1 MPTIANSQP
10 SSEFIPINMKAVYNR
25 NGAQL
30 SVEELGDESLVDKD
44 YALTGEN
51 VIRGIP
57 FHLGEPEDNNLLFL
71 RDDIVTL
78 QFDEPI
84 TAHYLV
90 FIHTALPKRV
100 PPNEDGITRPA
111 RGRILLGDKVADYE
125 LLYSDGT
132 AQSTPIR
139 RRFAIGEMQK
149 AWGDECFECVPLA
162 KPVAVPTVSERM
174 ASGEPTREFFGQSQT
189 RISSD
194 STGLPAKYWV
204 YALENED
211 TDKPIAGIRFIPSDG
226 ALLHRSKEAVLV
238 LGLSA
243 TMLKENPLR
252 WGRRR
257 KTLLTFPEGMSVGR
271 PDEWGRYPGLD
282 IDLGQII
289 SVTNRIDYDNG
300 HWEQSYNNKA
310 GIRLENQIVVEY
322 CSHPKASFTI
332 GEEDKVSIRVE
343 ESEKVKENDFS
354 LAPISPAEQNVNI
367 RIVEAAS
374 KKPVAVKLHIHGE
387 MGEYL
392 PPVDKHRIPNPFWF
406 EDYSVD
412 YIADGS
418 HLCTYVDG
426 ETRVKLPLGR
436 IYLEVS
442 KGFEIKPIRR
452 VYNITPET
460 TEITIEIEH
469 LLPWREKGWVS
480 ADTHVHFLSPQSALL
495 EGSGEGVNVV
505 NLLAS
510 QWGELFTNVGDFDG
524 RTTHGSKEFGG
535 DGEYLVRVGTENRQH
550 VLGHISLCGYNGRII
565 TPLTTGGPDEAALG
579 DAVEVTLS
587 QWAKEC
593 RDQGGVV
600 VLPHF
605 PNPRCENAAAIVL
618 DRIDA
623 VEMTSWGN
631 LYGGIDPYSLS
642 DWYRYLNCGYFVA
655 AVGGTDKMSATTA
668 VGTIRTYALIEDE
681 EFTYDNW
688 KKSVRAGRTFVTYGP
703 LMEFSVEG
711 KPAGSRIQLS
721 ANGGTLSVEWKLAT
735 VTIPLSKVE
744 LVINGETREVVS
756 LSNSPNEAEGN
767 FSVKMDKSGW
777 IALRVRGGYADR
789 NEVITAH
796 SSPVMVEVEGCPIFA
811 AADALTILEQI
822 EGAIAFINT
831 IATRAEA
838 NAYKAVKMTLTSAHR
853 ALHNR
858 MHQMGDYHEHSPMN
872 KHEHPQHGEK

>member
-1 MPTIANSQP
+1 
-10 SSEFIPINMKAVYNR
+10 
-25 NGAQL
+25 
-30 SVEELGDESLVDKD
+30 
-44 YALTGEN
+44 
-51 VIRGIP
+51 
-57 FHLGEPEDNNLLFL
+57 
-71 RDDIVTL
+71 
-78 QFDEPI
+78 
-84 TAHYLV
+84 
-90 FIHTALPKRV
+90 
-100 PPNEDGITRPA
+100 
-111 RGRILLGDKVADYE
+111 
-125 LLYSDGT
+125 
-132 AQSTPIR
+132 
-139 RRFAIGEMQK
+139 
-149 AWGDECFECVPLA
+149 
-162 KPVAVPTVSERM
+162 
-174 ASGEPTREFFGQSQT
+174 
-189 RISSD
+189 
-194 STGLPAKYWV
+194 
-204 YALENED
+204 
-211 TDKPIAGIRFIPSDG
+211 
-226 ALLHRSKEAVLV
+226 
-238 LGLSA
+238 
-243 TMLKENPLR
+243 
-252 WGRRR
+252 
-257 KTLLTFPEGMSVGR
+257 
-271 PDEWGRYPGLD
+271 
-282 IDLGQII
+282 
-289 SVTNRIDYDNG
+289 
-300 HWEQSYNNKA
+300 
-310 GIRLENQIVVEY
+310 
-322 CSHPKASFTI
+322 
-332 GEEDKVSIRVE
+332 
-343 ESEKVKENDFS
+343 
-354 LAPISPAEQNVNI
+354 
-367 RIVEAAS
+367 
-374 KKPVAVKLHIHGE
+374 
-387 MGEYL
+387 
-392 PPVDKHRIPNPFWF
+392 
-406 EDYSVD
+406 
-412 YIADGS
+412 
-418 HLCTYVDG
+418 
-426 ETRVKLPLGR
+426 
-436 IYLEVS
+436 
-442 KGFEIKPIRR
+442 
-452 VYNITPET
+452 
-460 TEITIEIEH
+460 
-469 LLPWREKGWVS
+469 
-480 ADTHVHFLSPQSALL
+480 
-495 EGSGEGVNVV
+495 
-505 NLLAS
+505 
-510 QWGELFTNVGDFDG
+510 
-524 RTTHGSKEFGG
+524 
-535 DGEYLVRVGTENRQH
+535 
-550 VLGHISLCGYNGRII
+550 
-565 TPLTTGGPDEAALG
+565 
-579 DAVEVTLS
+579 
-587 QWAKEC
+587 
-593 RDQGGVV
+593 

>member
-1 MPTIANSQP
+1 MPTIINSQP
-10 SSEFIPINMKAVYNR
+10 SAEFTPINLKDVYNR
-25 NGAQL
+25 NGAKL
-30 SVEELGDESLVDKD
+30 SVAELADEALVDKD
-44 YALTGEN
+44 YALTGAN

-57 FHLGEPEDNNLLFL
+57 FHLGEPEDNNILFL
-71 RDDIVTL
+71 RDETVTL
-78 QFDEPI
+78 CFDEPLA
-84 TAHYLV
+84 AHYLV
-90 FIHTALPKRV
+90 FIHTALAKRSQ
-100 PPNEDGITRPA
+100 PDADGITRPA

-132 AQSTPIR
+132 AQSVSIR

-149 AWGDECFECVPLA
+149 AWGDECFECVSLA
-162 KPVAVPTVSERM
+162 KLVAVPTVSERM
-174 ASGEPTREFFGQSQT
+174 AAGEPTREFFGQSQT

-194 STGLPAKYWV
+194 STGLPAQYWV
-204 YALENED
+204 YALENKE
-211 TDKPIAGIRFIPSDG
+211 TDKPVAGVRFIPVDG
-226 ALLHRSKEAVLV
+226 ALLL
-238 LGLSA
+238 LGLS
-243 TMLKENPLR
+243 TTTLKENPLR
-252 WGRRR
+252 WGKRR
-257 KTLLTFPEGMSVGR
+257 KTFLTLPEGMTVGR

-289 SVTNRIDYDNG
+289 SVTNRIDYDNAT
-300 HWEQSYNNKA
+300 WDQSYNNKA
-310 GIRLENQIVVEY
+310 GLRLENQVIVEY
-322 CSHPKASFTI
+322 CSHPAARFTI
-332 GEEDKVSIRVE
+332 GEEDKISIPVP
-343 ESEKVKENDFS
+343 ESEKVGDGGFS
-354 LAPISPAEQNVNI
+354 LTPIAPADRDVTI
-367 RIVEAAS
+367 RIVEASS
-374 KKPVAVKLHIHGE
+374 KKPVAVKLHVHGE
-387 MGEYL
+387 AGEYL
-392 PPVDKHRIPNPFWF
+392 PPVDRHRIPNPFWF

-412 YIADGS
+412 YVADGS
-418 HLCTYVDG
+418 HWCTYVDG
-426 ETRVKLPLGR
+426 ETRVKLPLGN

-442 KGFEIKPIRR
+442 KGFEIKPVRR
-452 VYNITPET
+452 VYTITPET
-460 TEITIEIEH
+460 REITIEIEH

-495 EGSGEGVNVV
+495 EGAGEGVNVV

-510 QWGELFTNVGDFDG
+510 QWGELFTNIGDFDG
-524 RTTHGSKEFGG
+524 RTTHGSKECGG

-550 VLGHISLCGYNGRII
+550 VLGHISLCGYNGGII
-565 TPLTTGGPDEAALG
+565 TPLTTGGPNEAALG

-587 QWAKEC
+587 QWAKQC
-593 RDQGGVV
+593 REQGGVV

-655 AVGGTDKMSATTA
+655 AVGGTDKMSANTA

-688 KKSVRAGRTFVTYGP
+688 KKAVRAGKTFATYGP

-711 KPAGSRIQLS
+711 KPMGSRIQLP
-721 ANGGTLSVEWKLAT
+721 ATGGRLNAAWQLAT

-744 LVINGETREVVS
+744 LVVNGETREVVS
-756 LSNSPNEAEGN
+756 LADSPNEAEGC
-767 FSVKMDKSGW
+767 FAVKMDKSGW

-796 SSPVMVEVEGCPIFA
+796 SSPVMVEVEGTPIFA

-822 EGAIAFINT
+822 EGALAFVNT

-838 NAYKAVKMTLTSAHR
+838 KAYKDVKMTLTSAHR
-853 ALHNR
+853 SLHNR
-858 MHQMGDYHEHSPMN
+858 MHQMGHYHEHSSMN
-872 KHEHPQHGEK
+872 KHEHPQHG